1 MLVRHTVRHC
11 LCQPTAPAGSSAQV
25 LEQFWQMPVREPG
38 PARDAALLLPGLG
51 LGLGCDATDLG

>member
-1 MLVRHTVRHC
+1 M
-11 LCQPTAPAGSSAQV
+11 PARPYCRPLLDPADSSGSSAQV